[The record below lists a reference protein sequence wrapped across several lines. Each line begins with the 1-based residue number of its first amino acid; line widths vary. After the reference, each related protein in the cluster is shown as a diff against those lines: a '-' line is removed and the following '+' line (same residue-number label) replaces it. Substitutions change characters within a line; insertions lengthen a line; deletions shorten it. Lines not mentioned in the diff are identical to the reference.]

1 MESSHSD
8 NNIDEIDFK
17 ELFKILWDGKLI
29 ILSTTGMFALFSILY
44 SLSLPNIYQS
54 NALLNPV
61 EGSSQ
66 INKGLG
72 GYSSIA
78 NLAGL
83 NFSASGNDS
92 NAAKALKKIN
102 TLSFFVENIWPNI
115 FLPDLM
121 AVDSWDPNS
130 NEIIY
135 NKDIYNDETKSW
147 VQNPKTKTGLISPQS
162 AYLVFLQNNLVF
174 SSDLETGFITIGI
187 KHQSPYIAKEWTEI
201 VIDQLNDFYRK
212 KDKSEAQKSIGYL
225 NQQIAKT
232 NFTEIKEVIAQLIQ
246 NKTQQLALIES
257 GKFYVY
263 EYLDPPAV
271 MERRSEPRRAII
283 SILGIIIGGFF
294 GFLIVILRKYSFK

>member
-17 ELFKILWDGKLI
+17 ELFKIFWDGKLI
-29 ILSTTGMFALFSILY
+29 ILSTTGMFALFTILY

-66 INKGLG
+66 INKGLRD
-72 GYSSIA
+72 YSSIA

-121 AVDSWDPNS
+121 AVDLWDPNS

-147 VQNPKTKTGLISPQS
+147 VQNPETKTGLISPQS

-201 VIDQLNDFYRK
+201 VIDQLNDYYRK
-212 KDKSEAQKSIGYL
+212 KDKSEAQKSIDYL

-294 GFLIVILRKYSFK
+294 GLLIVILRKYSFK

>member
-17 ELFKILWDGKLI
+17 ELFKIFWDGKLI

-212 KDKSEAQKSIGYL
+212 KDKSEAQKSIDYL